1 VKGEPGKAASLVA
14 SIQKLNETLPR
25 LKVVV
30 VFQGG
35 PELKEPLTRLAE
47 EKKITIPMT
56 FLPEGTGEA
65 GYRAW
70 KIHADAKNTVMVFNR
85 RKVTANFVDVTD
97 TSWAPVAKAAAALFE

>member
-1 VKGEPGKAASLVA
+1 M
-14 SIQKLNETLPR
+14 
-25 LKVVV
+25 

-56 FLPEGTGEA
+56 FLPQGTDEE
-65 GYRAW
+65 GYRKW
-70 KIHADAKNTVMVFNR
+70 KIHPDAKNSVMVFNR

-97 TSWAPVAKAAAALFE
+97 RSWEPVAKAAGALFE